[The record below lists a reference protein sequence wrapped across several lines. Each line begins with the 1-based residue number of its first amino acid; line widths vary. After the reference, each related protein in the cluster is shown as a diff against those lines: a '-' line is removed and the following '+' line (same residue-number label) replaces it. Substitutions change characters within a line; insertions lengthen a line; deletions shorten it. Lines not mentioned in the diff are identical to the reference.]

1 MDFLIWGQNT
11 FFLNRKI
18 KLNCSRKK
26 KVPEN
31 KIFNT
36 TFSTKQL
43 GKIRESLEP
52 ETHPI

>member
-1 MDFLIWGQNT
+1 MDFLIWGT
-11 FFLNRKI
+11 FFSAE
-18 KLNCSRKK
+18 KLNSTVLEKK
-26 KVPEN
+26 KVPAN

-36 TFSTKQL
+36 AFSTKQL